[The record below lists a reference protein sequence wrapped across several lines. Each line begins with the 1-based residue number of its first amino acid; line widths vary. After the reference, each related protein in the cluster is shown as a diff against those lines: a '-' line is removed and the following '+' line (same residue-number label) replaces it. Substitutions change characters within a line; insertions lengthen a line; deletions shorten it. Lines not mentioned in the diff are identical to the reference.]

1 MPQQK
6 SCLLESLNDITEMKL
21 DIDFRF
27 ILTAGMLMLLKTD
40 TADTFASVSGEGK
53 RKKKKG

>member
-1 MPQQK
+1 
-6 SCLLESLNDITEMKL
+6 MKL

-53 RKKKKG
+53 RKKKKKRITKKQEATYHCN

>member
-1 MPQQK
+1 
-6 SCLLESLNDITEMKL
+6 MKL

-53 RKKKKG
+53 REKKKKDNQKTRSNLPL

>member
-1 MPQQK
+1 
-6 SCLLESLNDITEMKL
+6 MKL

-53 RKKKKG
+53 RKKKKKG

>member
-1 MPQQK
+1 
-6 SCLLESLNDITEMKL
+6 MKL

-53 RKKKKG
+53 RKKKKRITRKQEATYHCN